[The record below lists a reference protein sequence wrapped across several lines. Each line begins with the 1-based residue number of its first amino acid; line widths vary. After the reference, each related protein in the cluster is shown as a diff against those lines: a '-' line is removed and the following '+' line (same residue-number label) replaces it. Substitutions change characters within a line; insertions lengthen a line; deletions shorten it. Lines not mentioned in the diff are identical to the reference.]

1 MLTEERS
8 KEKKTEK
15 KARRRRTPYEFAPM
29 SPWRDRK

>member
-15 KARRRRTPYEFAPM
+15 KARRRRTPYVRADV
-29 SPWRDRK
+29 SVA